1 MRVAIVEG
9 ADAGWLGGAV
19 LDQIGL
25 VLADGC
31 EFWCSDDF
39 SGFVIVEANSDEVA
53 SADAGGAAAGLTS

>member
-1 MRVAIVEG
+1 
-9 ADAGWLGGAV
+9 V
-19 LDQIGL
+19 LE
-25 VLADGC
+25 DGR